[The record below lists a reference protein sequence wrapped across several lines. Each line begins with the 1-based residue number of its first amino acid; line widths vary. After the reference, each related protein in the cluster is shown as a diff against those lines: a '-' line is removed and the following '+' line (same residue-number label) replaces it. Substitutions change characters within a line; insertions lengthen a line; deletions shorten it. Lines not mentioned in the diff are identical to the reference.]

1 MLLGASVYDCVDD
14 EAYAAAAAVASME
27 HLVERASLSK
37 LCKITTR
44 NDER

>member
-14 EAYAAAAAVASME
+14 EAYAAAAVASME